1 MENYKIYKLKEF
13 DVFVDYELKA
23 IYVDF
28 KKSPSCLTVK
38 LYEGKRDRF
47 IKELATFL
55 TNELKIKIN
64 NFNLIQFTFIGTT
77 IIFHGSGKFYIID
90 STNTIIHNNTMYSFI
105 QELMNFIEKGSDSSY
120 GC

>member
-13 DVFVDYELKA
+13 EVFVDYELKT
-23 IYVDF
+23 IYIDF

-38 LYEGKRDRF
+38 LYEGKKDRF

-55 TNELKIKIN
+55 TNELKITIN

-77 IIFHGSGKFYIID
+77 IIFHGNGKFYIID
-90 STNTIIHNNTMYSFI
+90 SPNTTIHNNTMYLFI
-105 QELMNFIEKGSDSSY
+105 QDLMNFIEKGGDSY

>member
-13 DVFVDYELKA
+13 EVFVDYELKA

-28 KKSPSCLTVK
+28 KKSPSYLTVK

-47 IKELATFL
+47 INELSTFL
-55 TNELKIKIN
+55 NNELKITIN

-77 IIFHGSGKFYIID
+77 ILFHGDGEFYIID
-90 STNTIIHNNTMYSFI
+90 SKNSTIHNNTMYIFI
-105 QELMNFIEKGSDSSY
+105 QELMDFIEKGRYSCY

>member
-1 MENYKIYKLKEF
+1 MENYKMYKLKEF
-13 DVFVDYELKA
+13 EVFVDYELKA
-23 IYVDF
+23 IYIDF

-38 LYEGKRDRF
+38 LYEGKKERF

-55 TNELKIKIN
+55 TNELKITIN

-77 IIFHGSGKFYIID
+77 IIFHGNGKYYIID
-90 STNTIIHNNTMYSFI
+90 STNTTIHNNTMYMFI
-105 QELMNFIEKGSDSSY
+105 QDLMNFIEKGSDSCY